1 MVFGRGDVAGV
12 LEHKQ
17 RGPARWL
24 RESRVRIA
32 LWIAVIEGVLV
43 VFDVVPKW
51 PALIVGAIL
60 IAFWFAVGRNL
71 RSSVARD
78 ASWVGATSQAF
89 FALVPFL
96 VFIVGTLALIAVGIL
111 AVVALVVLFGDRR

>member
-17 RGPARWL
+17 SRAARWL
-24 RESRVRIA
+24 RESRVKIA
-32 LWIAVIEGVLV
+32 LWIAVVEGVLV

-51 PALIVGAIL
+51 TALIVGAIL
-60 IAFWFAVGRNL
+60 IAFWFAVGRTL
-71 RSSVARD
+71 RSSLARD
-78 ASWVGATSQAF
+78 TSWIAATSQAF
-89 FALVPFL
+89 VALVPFL